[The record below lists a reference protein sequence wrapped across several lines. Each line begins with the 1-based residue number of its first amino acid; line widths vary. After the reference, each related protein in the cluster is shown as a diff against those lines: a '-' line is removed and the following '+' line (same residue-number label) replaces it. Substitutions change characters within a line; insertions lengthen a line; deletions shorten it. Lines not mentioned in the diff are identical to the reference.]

1 MIRERLVELE
11 RRGDVRES
19 ARLRVELVRRWTL
32 PFVCIAFAFLGVPLA
47 VASRGGR
54 GSAYLVTLA
63 VFVGV
68 YALSRFGGA
77 LAENGPNAW
86 VARLLPNARGV
97 APGAPPT
104 RPIRPAGGG
113 KRP

>member
-1 MIRERLVELE
+1 
-11 RRGDVRES
+11 VRES

-63 VFVGV
+63 VFVGF
-68 YALSRFGGA
+68 YALSRFGVA
-77 LAENGPNAW
+77 LAENGLNAW
-86 VARLLPNARGV
+86 IAGLLPNAVVFALGAAQTRQLVHAGV
-97 APGAPPT
+97 
-104 RPIRPAGGG
+104 G